1 MALKID
7 SEIAKDVQAKKLSAQ
22 LPTVTALIIFGVVVV
37 EFILSPLFQ
46 QRAQHQLTSQFNAMV
61 TKAATAIGQSGVSP
75 LPDTAPDYG
84 SAVAVITI
92 PKLGLT
98 QVVVE
103 GVSSNYTQ
111 SGPGHVPGTVLPG
124 QAGESTIVG
133 RRTTFG
139 APFFNLGSLRSGDLI
154 KVVTVEGPSTYKVV
168 DSAKAQNLTSAN
180 TLKLVTSTPSVL
192 AFGSATVTAQLQ
204 AKPYPATPKNARTA
218 PSTNQFALMV
228 LLLQVLMFALYLSRG
243 IYRRFGP
250 IIGWLLLAPLVG
262 GSLVALTLAL
272 DTLLPASI

>member
-1 MALKID
+1 MTTESDVLVST
-7 SEIAKDVQAKKLSAQ
+7 SEPIKKLSLQ
-22 LPTVTALIIFGVVVV
+22 LPTFVALLVLGIVLV
-37 EFILSPLFQ
+37 EFVLSPLFQ

-84 SAVAVITI
+84 SAVAVLQI

-103 GVSSNYTQ
+103 GVASNFTQ

-124 QAGESTIVG
+124 QFGESTIVG

-139 APFFNLGSLRSGDLI
+139 APFFNIGSLKTGDVI
-154 KVVTVEGPSTYKVV
+154 KVITVEGPSVYKVV
-168 DSAKAQNLTSAN
+168 GKKKAQVLTSAN
-180 TLKLVTSTPSVL
+180 TLKLITSTPPVL
-192 AFGSATVTAQLQ
+192 AFGSSTVTAELQ

-228 LLLQVLMFALYLSRG
+228 LLLEVLLVALYLSRG

-250 IIGWLLLAPLVG
+250 LIGWLLLAPLVA
-262 GSLVALTLAL
+262 GSVVALTLAL
-272 DTLLPASI
+272 DTLLPATI

>member
-1 MALKID
+1 MTFESDAAF
-7 SEIAKDVQAKKLSAQ
+7 SQDVQSKNKSNQ
-22 LPTVTALIIFGVVVV
+22 LPTFIALVIFGVVVV
-37 EFILSPLFQ
+37 EFVLSPLFQ

-84 SAVAVITI
+84 SAVAVLQI

-103 GVSSNYTQ
+103 GVSSNFTQ

-139 APFFNLGSLRSGDLI
+139 APFFNIGSLKTGDVI
-154 KVVTVEGPSTYKVV
+154 KVITVEGPSIYKVV
-168 DSAKAQNLTSAN
+168 GEKKAQALTSAN
-180 TLKLVTSTPSVL
+180 TLKLITSTPPVL
-192 AFGSATVTAQLQ
+192 AFGSATVTAELQ
-204 AKPYPATPKNARTA
+204 AKPYPATPKNARSA

-228 LLLQVLMFALYLSRG
+228 LLLEVLVVALYLSRG

-250 IIGWLLLAPLVG
+250 LIGWLLLAPLVA
-262 GSLVALTLAL
+262 GSVVALTLAL
-272 DTLLPASI
+272 DTLLPATI

>member
-1 MALKID
+1 MTFESDAAF
-7 SEIAKDVQAKKLSAQ
+7 SQDVQSKNKSNQ
-22 LPTVTALIIFGVVVV
+22 LPTFIALVILGVVVV
-37 EFILSPLFQ
+37 EFVLSPLFQ

-84 SAVAVITI
+84 SAVAVLQI

-103 GVSSNYTQ
+103 GVSSNFTQ

-139 APFFNLGSLRSGDLI
+139 APFFNIGSLKTGDVI
-154 KVVTVEGPSTYKVV
+154 KVITVEGPSIYKVV
-168 DSAKAQNLTSAN
+168 GEKKAQTLTSAN
-180 TLKLVTSTPSVL
+180 TLKLITSTPPVL
-192 AFGSATVTAQLQ
+192 AFGSSTVTAELQ

-228 LLLQVLMFALYLSRG
+228 LLLEVLVVALYLSRG

-250 IIGWLLLAPLVG
+250 LIGWLLLAPLVA
-262 GSLVALTLAL
+262 GSVVALTLAL
-272 DTLLPASI
+272 DTLLPATI

>member
-1 MALKID
+1 MALEND
-7 SEIAKDVQAKKLSAQ
+7 GLSTQVGQSRKFSASW
-22 LPTVTALIIFGVVVV
+22 PTLTALVIFGVVVI

-61 TKAATAIGQSGVSP
+61 TKAATAIGQDGVSP

-103 GVSSNYTQ
+103 GISSNFTQ

-139 APFFNLGSLRSGDLI
+139 APFFNLGSLQTGDLI
-154 KVVTVEGPSTYKVV
+154 KVVTVEGPSTYKVI
-168 DSAKAQNLTSAN
+168 DTAKTENLTSVN
-180 TLKLVTSTPSVL
+180 TLKLVTSTPPVL
-192 AFGSATVTAQLQ
+192 AFGSSAVTAELQ

-228 LLLQVLMFALYLSRG
+228 LLLQVLIFALYLSRG

-262 GSLVALTLAL
+262 GSVVSLTLAL
-272 DTLLPASI
+272 DTLLPSSI